1 MSAFTISSL
10 ITYLENTSSY
20 NCFCSLLEADAYHG
34 RRLNNDTWRTA
45 TEDTRKSALFHAT
58 DILHRQKWL
67 GVPTL
72 NSQALAWPRKFVP
85 SRNSLNQGFGGNLKH
100 VLMDDPTG
108 SSFDYLSEASIPQ
121 FLKDSTA
128 ELANYLIVRA
138 ASGKDEVSQ
147 FTDQVSSIGLGGGAL
162 NLNFREENG
171 AITDMPEQVL
181 TIIRDFLTEITE
193 YDVNSVGAYSS
204 PLKRS

>member
-1 MSAFTISSL
+1 MSEFTLSSL
-10 ITYLENTSSY
+10 VTYLENTSSY

-45 TEDTRKSALFHAT
+45 TEDTRTSALFHAT
-58 DILHRQKWL
+58 DILHRQKWM
-67 GVPTL
+67 GIPTSY
-72 NSQALAWPRKFVP
+72 SQALAWPREFIP
-85 SRNSLNQGFGGNLKH
+85 NRISLNQGFSGDIVH
-100 VLMDDPTG
+100 VNADTPESL
-108 SSFDYLSEASIPQ
+108 SFEYLSATSIPQ
-121 FLKDSTA
+121 FLKDATA

-162 NLNFREENG
+162 NLSFREEKG
-171 AITDMPEQVL
+171 AMTDMPDQVL
-181 TIIRDFLTEITE
+181 FIIRDFLTELTE
-193 YDVNSVGAYSS
+193 YDINSVGAYNA

>member
-1 MSAFTISSL
+1 MSEFTLSSL
-10 ITYLENTSSY
+10 VTYLENTSSY

-45 TEDTRKSALFHAT
+45 TEDTRTSALFHAT
-58 DILHRQKWL
+58 DILHRQKWM
-67 GVPTL
+67 GIPTSY
-72 NSQALAWPRKFVP
+72 SQALAWPREFIP
-85 SRNSLNQGFGGNLKH
+85 NRISLNQGFSGDIVH
-100 VLMDDPTG
+100 VNADTPESL
-108 SSFDYLSEASIPQ
+108 SFEYLSATSIPQ
-121 FLKDSTA
+121 FLKDATA

-162 NLNFREENG
+162 NLSFREEKG
-171 AITDMPEQVL
+171 AMTDMPDQVL
-181 TIIRDFLTEITE
+181 SIIRDFLTELTE
-193 YDVNSVGAYSS
+193 YDINSVGAYNA